1 MTQISQENMFFLE
14 LYNTINELIGDQG
27 QTLDD
32 FLVQIEKKFPA
43 KLQKF
48 ETIRQERSIYD
59 VLASYGLDIEG
70 LLFTSEPQVQQMIIG
85 NLGHQHKQELQEEIQ
100 KFYYEIENK
109 PQEIINQIV
118 YDPESQ
124 QYLEIIDDQRKMAYI

>member
-70 LLFTSEPQVQQMIIG
+70 LLFTSEP
-85 NLGHQHKQELQEEIQ
+85 
-100 KFYYEIENK
+100 
-109 PQEIINQIV
+109 
-118 YDPESQ
+118 
-124 QYLEIIDDQRKMAYI
+124 